1 MLRCD
6 LQRPIVCK
14 QKSQLPVFR
23 RPGVQ
28 RHDVMLLFEPHRLDS
43 RWVSTVLNVLRGNN
57 CLELVMEPIRFRF
70 PSPHRHFLPIS
81 LLYR

>member
-1 MLRCD
+1 
-6 LQRPIVCK
+6 
-14 QKSQLPVFR
+14 
-23 RPGVQ
+23 
-28 RHDVMLLFEPHRLDS
+28 MLLFEPHRLDS